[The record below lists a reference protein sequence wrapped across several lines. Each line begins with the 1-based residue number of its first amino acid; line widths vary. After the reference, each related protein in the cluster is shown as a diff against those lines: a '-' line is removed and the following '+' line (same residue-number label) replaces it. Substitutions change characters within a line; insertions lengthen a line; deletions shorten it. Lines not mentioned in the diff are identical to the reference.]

1 MSNFKKKSLIFL
13 LAAILIL
20 FLVGFSLAKEEGK
33 ALEVQY
39 PEVGGWRPE
48 TIQQAVL
55 PQYIKYIFNFS
66 VALAGLVAFGA
77 LIYGGFRYLTSVGA
91 PTAQTEAKDQIF
103 AGLIGLVILLS
114 SYLILTTVNPQLV
127 MLNLEP
133 AIWPE
138 LEYTEPGVYLLD
150 ENENILGV
158 FKTSQSDL
166 GELKGK
172 IKKIKLVNPT
182 VWNPELEKKVV
193 AEYFYGAILHQDTG
207 REGNAKIYRGKK
219 GVVTSGAMN
228 VPEELNPSSLTVF
241 QEIEKTYGEVIL
253 CSEPEFKECKSYYGA
268 TEPGKLLPLE
278 MEGVWSIKITGN
290 YLLVLFGVR
299 EGPVKGGPYYAIFEG
314 RGNWSDLKEHPINQC
329 GLRKVLGL
337 FWLNQESCATQYAIY
352 PLIALASGSLR

>member
-103 AGLIGLVILLS
+103 AGIIGLVILLS
-114 SYLILTTVNPQLV
+114 SYLILTTINPQLV

-228 VPEELNPSSLTVF
+228 VPEGRDASLTVF
-241 QEIEKTYGEVIL
+241 QEVEKTYGEVIL
-253 CSEPEFKECKSYYGA
+253 CSEPEFKECTPHSGA
-268 TEPGKLLPLE
+268 TDPGDPPHI
-278 MEGVWSIKITGN
+278 EGVWSLKITGN
-290 YLLVLFGVR
+290 YLLILFGVR

-314 RGNWSDLKEHPINQC
+314 RGSWPNLKDHPINQC

-337 FWLNQESCATQYAIY
+337 FWLNQESCASQYIII
-352 PLIALASGSLR
+352 PVLSSASGSLQ